1 MTPESPFAVPTIATI
16 PANTSSAEARSTLA
30 RLHDLAQEQEN
41 FQSRLAALREERD
54 SLILRGLAHGLSSSA
69 LAATSHLTGARVRAI
84 ADAAASSSARER
96 VSRAIGRL
104 VEHKPAVCTTY
115 GALAAA
121 VGIGSAKGVA
131 SSLST
136 NPGVSAREGA
146 RVLAPGGLLLVNT
159 SSVPRSQAGAE
170 IQALREALEGKASGL
185 VIVADPAAMRGR
197 RRGNLVLVARPDP
210 FTAGELEEVERAVRR
225 LPLPVRTWSPDDAA
239 VPRPEGVLPR

>member
-54 SLILRGLAHGLSSSA
+54 SLILRGLAHGLSSSE

-96 VSRAIGRL
+96 VSRAISRL

-121 VGIGSAKGVA
+121 VGIVA
-131 SSLST
+131 ILLSGCLLCLPVFSLF
-136 NPGVSAREGA
+136 
-146 RVLAPGGLLLVNT
+146 
-159 SSVPRSQAGAE
+159 
-170 IQALREALEGKASGL
+170 SGRL
-185 VIVADPAAMRGR
+185 KQW
-197 RRGNLVLVARPDP
+197 
-210 FTAGELEEVERAVRR
+210 R
-225 LPLPVRTWSPDDAA
+225 LPECNKPDHDAVGA
-239 VPRPEGVLPR
+239 ATGRV